1 MISPGNEAELQTTF
15 GRQTKWQR
23 MTPEQK
29 ALQKLRQREYQ
40 ERHKERLAQRKKE
53 NYAARKEFYVAYERN
68 RQYQKAYGID
78 VAEYDRMLASQNGVC
93 KLCGGDDPKTHGK
106 KYFAVDHCH
115 TSGKVRGLL
124 CSPCNIALGFY
135 EQRIGK
141 IEQYL
146 QESADK

>member
-1 MISPGNEAELQTTF
+1 MILPGNEAELQITCGSLT
-15 GRQTKWQR
+15 RWQR

-29 ALQKLRQREYQ
+29 AKDAARKKAYQ
-40 ERHKERLAQRKKE
+40 ERNKEKIAKRKKE
-53 NYAARKEFYVAYERN
+53 VYEARKDYYVAYERN

-78 VAEYDRMLASQNGVC
+78 IAEYDKMLASQDGKC
-93 KLCGGDDPKTHGK
+93 KLCKTQDPKTHGN

-115 TSGKVRGLL
+115 KSGKVRGLL

-141 IEQYL
+141 IEAYL
-146 QESADK
+146 RENQ